1 MSSNKI
7 SKESLVKYIQEQVE
21 NLHKLHV
28 LKEQKENI
36 QKEMRL
42 LEEGKKKKE
51 KESEYSEAGREFVAK
66 KIKSMAKED
75 KPQDQKVAIA
85 LSVARKK
92 NLKVPDEKESKNESK
107 EREHNPKAATRN
119 RGDVVFPAESPK
131 VKDDKDHFPINT
143 KSQARNAI
151 ARGNQFSSAPE
162 WYKGSAQDLVNA
174 IVKAVKKKYPDMEIS
189 KEAKKKK
196 LNEAL
201 TEKGLATLKRW
212 IEEEGERGAA
222 VKVIDSMLKR
232 MVGMSSSDLPDTAT
246 FAVGIDEIED
256 AFADEDYDGAIQ
268 IAKET
273 AMAML
278 EDEGFGDIF

>member
-42 LEEGKKKKE
+42 LEEGKKKK
-51 KESEYSEAGREFVAK
+51 KKSKYSEKAKEFISK
-66 KIKSMAKED
+66 KMSKMADED

-85 LSVARKK
+85 LSMAREKG
-92 NLKVPDEKESKNESK
+92 LKVPAEK
-107 EREHNPKAATRN
+107 
-119 RGDVVFPAESPK
+119 
-131 VKDDKDHFPINT
+131 
-143 KSQARNAI
+143 KS
-151 ARGNQFSSAPE
+151 
-162 WYKGSAQDLVNA
+162 
-174 IVKAVKKKYPDMEIS
+174 
-189 KEAKKKK
+189 KKKK

-222 VKVIDSMLKR
+222 VKMIDSMLKR
-232 MVGMSSSDLPDTAT
+232 MIGMSSSDLPDTAT
-246 FAVGIDEIED
+246 FAAGIDEIEN
-256 AFADEDYDGAIQ
+256 ALADGDYDGSIQ